1 VALSDN
7 QNKMTIGVEADT
19 GKLTG
24 QLQEVANQG
33 VQLGNSLTKAFDGLI
48 IKGQSFGDV
57 LRALALN
64 LSKLALN
71 SALKPLEQSLNQSLS
86 GIFNGGVLGGLPG
99 GVPFAKGGVTQGG
112 MPVPF
117 AAGGVISSP
126 ISFPLANGRTGIAGE
141 RGPEAIMPLTR
152 GPDGRL
158 GVATSGGGAV
168 HVTFNVSTP
177 DAGSFQKSEAQIS
190 ALLSRAV
197 SQGQRNL

>member
-1 VALSDN
+1 MALSDTPS
-7 QNKMTIGVEADT
+7 KMTIAVEADT

-33 VQLGNSLTKAFDGLI
+33 VQLGNSLSKAFDGLI
-48 IKGQSFGDV
+48 FKGQSFGDV

-64 LSKLALN
+64 LSKLALS

-86 GIFNGGVLGGLPG
+86 GIFNGGGPG
-99 GVPFAKGGVTQGG
+99 GVAFAKGGVTQGG

-158 GVATSGGGAV
+158 GVATSGGGGAL
-168 HVTFNVSTP
+168 HVTFNVSSP
-177 DAGSFQKSEAQIS
+177 DAASFQKSEAQLS

>member
-1 VALSDN
+1 LAVSDT
-7 QNKMTIGVEADT
+7 QNKMTIAVEADT
-19 GKLTG
+19 SKLTG
-24 QLQEVANQG
+24 QLQEVSNQG
-33 VQLGNSLTKAFDGLI
+33 VQLGNSLSKAFDGLI
-48 IKGQSFGDV
+48 TKGQSFGDV
-57 LRALALN
+57 LRSLALN
-64 LSKLALN
+64 LSKLAL
-71 SALKPLEQSLNQSLS
+71 SAAFKPLEQSLNQSLS
-86 GIFNGGVLGGLPG
+86 GLFSGGMPG
-99 GVPFAKGGVTQGG
+99 GVAFAKGGVTQGG

-158 GVATSGGGAV
+158 GVATSGGGGGV
-168 HVTFNVSTP
+168 HVTFNVSTQ
-177 DAGSFQKSEAQIS
+177 DADSFRKSEAQVS